1 LYTRLIQKFNQII
14 SLTLEQ
20 TIDLQRVCEYEKFP
34 KDYFL
39 LEYGKISNHVY
50 FILEG
55 TVICIHH
62 SNGKEIIPWF
72 AFEDD
77 FVNSHF
83 SFIHRQPSIES
94 LFTLSDCHLLSISH
108 ENLQYLYR
116 KDPIWNKLFHSVV
129 EGYYLEIQE
138 RLISLLAQSAPERY
152 DNLIQQYPDIEKRL
166 KLGHIA
172 SFLGVTQSTLSR
184 LRARRGRRQHLKKG

>member
-1 LYTRLIQKFNQII
+1 LYTRLIQKFNQI
-14 SLTLEQ
+14 SPLTLEQ
-20 TIDLQRVCEYEKFP
+20 KIDLQRVCEYEKLP

-39 LEYGKISNHVY
+39 LEHGKISNHVY

-55 TVICIHH
+55 AVICIHY
-62 SNGKEIIPWF
+62 SNAKEIIPWF

-94 LFTLSDCHLLSISH
+94 LFTLSDCHLLAISY

-116 KDPIWNKLFHSVV
+116 KDPVWNKLFHSVV

-138 RLISLLAQSAPERY
+138 RLVSLLAQSAPERY

-166 KLGHIA
+166 KKA
-172 SFLGVTQSTLSR
+172 FKNA
-184 LRARRGRRQHLKKG
+184 RAHQNRYKY